1 MRKGTVCTR
10 DTGAGSP
17 GGWGMERRGEER
29 GPGPRQLFPP
39 ALGTKGASAVRTPRS
54 VLRSRPTFWPKQ
66 PPSRLGGT
74 RQSSGPRRNG
84 LQAGTKPG
92 DPESGTTLP
101 PRTPPKAGEF
111 IPRAH
116 LGQHCAHPEKGLVTR
131 EGLGSG
137 PCHPGLFSGQELGIK
152 IDNGG
157 RS

>member
-17 GGWGMERRGEER
+17 GGWGMERRGEGAR
-29 GPGPRQLFPP
+29 SKATVP
-39 ALGTKGASAVRTPRS
+39 ACTWHQGSLCCENPQVCAEVPAHFLAQAASQQAWGDQA
-54 VLRSRPTFWPKQ
+54 VLRPQEKWPPGRHQARGSRKWDHSPTQ
-66 PPSRLGGT
+66 DPPS
-74 RQSSGPRRNG
+74 
-84 LQAGTKPG
+84 
-92 DPESGTTLP
+92 
-101 PRTPPKAGEF
+101 KAGEF